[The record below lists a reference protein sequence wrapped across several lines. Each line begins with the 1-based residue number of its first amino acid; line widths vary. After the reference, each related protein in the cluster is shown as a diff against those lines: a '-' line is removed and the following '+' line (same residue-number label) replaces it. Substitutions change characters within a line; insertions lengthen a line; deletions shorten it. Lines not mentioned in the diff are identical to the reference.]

1 MPLTC
6 RLAMLVTET
15 HSNPN
20 NPVTHYAD
28 STKKKPIQGVAA
40 VTLALK
46 GDELCRPV
54 FPGAQRVQ
62 FTGAAHGDD

>member
-1 MPLTC
+1 
-6 RLAMLVTET
+6 MLVTGS

-20 NPVTHYAD
+20 NPVTHYLQ
-28 STKKKPIQGVAA
+28 TQQIKKPIRGVAA

-46 GDELCRPV
+46 REELCRPV